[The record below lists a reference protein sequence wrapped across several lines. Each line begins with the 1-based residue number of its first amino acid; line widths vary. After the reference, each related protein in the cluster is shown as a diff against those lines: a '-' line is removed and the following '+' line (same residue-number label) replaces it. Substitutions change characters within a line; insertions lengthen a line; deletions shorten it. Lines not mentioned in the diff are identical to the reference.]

1 LTDHLKIKRSINNIP
16 TIISEPNSEINEEI
30 SENKVKATSKR
41 NSMNIMKNMKYLTTL
56 KRSSLLKDT
65 LLGKMV
71 NLYLNIQIAQS

>member
-1 LTDHLKIKRSINNIP
+1 MTDHLKIKRSINNIP